1 MGWEEEE
8 ERDLSW
14 SSISPAERVFLAAVA
29 GGEKSVIKLGITSEN
44 ISRLRE
50 KKRKSRATVFIT
62 RSVNVSREK

>member
-29 GGEKSVIKLGITSEN
+29 GGEKSVIKLGIPSE
-44 ISRLRE
+44 I
-50 KKRKSRATVFIT
+50 FQD
-62 RSVNVSREK
+62 